1 MDEIS
6 SKNWLLKNVHL
17 FKKEKN
23 EIEAEEVVQH
33 RPTTGKVAN
42 VIVDTGS
49 NENDD
54 DDADEFLVQEV
65 PKDNLDLD
73 TTENTNVDS
82 NNITLE
88 NGDHGALVQQILDTK
103 KELEDGVKP
112 KKAGVEIEHESGVS
126 DFNRQ
131 REREATLREI
141 QKLKDSIQVIKN
153 YFVVKPIW
161 LLLEKYLTKFFCF
174 QTLTRSAN
182 PLGKLMDFLQEDV
195 DSMQR
200 ELETWKTENRTL
212 QAQLR

>member
-1 MDEIS
+1 MTFNKIPP
-6 SKNWLLKNVHL
+6 LQ
-17 FKKEKN
+17 EKN

-42 VIVDTGS
+42 VIVDTGA

-73 TTENTNVDS
+73 TTENTIVDS

-131 REREATLREI
+131 REREATSREI
-141 QKLKDSIQVIKN
+141 QKLKDSIQV
-153 YFVVKPIW
+153 F
-161 LLLEKYLTKFFCF
+161 EKFT
-174 QTLTRSAN
+174 
-182 PLGKLMDFLQEDV
+182 
-195 DSMQR
+195 
-200 ELETWKTENRTL
+200 
-212 QAQLR
+212 

>member
-1 MDEIS
+1 MLFWREYSNAVKIS
-6 SKNWLLKNVHL
+6 PKNLTFNKIPSLQ
-17 FKKEKN
+17 EKN

-73 TTENTNVDS
+73 TTENTIVDS

-131 REREATLREI
+131 REREATSREI
-141 QKLKDSIQVIKN
+141 QKLKDSIQV
-153 YFVVKPIW
+153 F
-161 LLLEKYLTKFFCF
+161 
-174 QTLTRSAN
+174 
-182 PLGKLMDFLQEDV
+182 
-195 DSMQR
+195 
-200 ELETWKTENRTL
+200 ENFT
-212 QAQLR
+212 